1 VAGFD
6 VLAVLLTL
14 TALFAYLNVH
24 VLRLPTP
31 IGVMLGG
38 LALSLLLLAVGG
50 PAAGLARGWLA
61 AVPLDRVLMQGLLAF
76 LLFAGA
82 LHVNLDDLREN
93 GLLIFLLATLGVLLS
108 TWLVGQGLYRLAG
121 LLGVGLS
128 YPAALLFG
136 ALISPTDPIAALGLL
151 RKAGLARSLEAVI
164 TGESLFNDGVGV
176 VVFGLILSGL
186 AGGHPTEGPAGV
198 GAVFLREAVGGA
210 ALGLLLGLLAFY
222 LLKRTDDYTTEVL
235 ITLALVTG
243 GYALARHLGTS
254 GPLAM
259 VVAGLLIGNHGRT
272 LAMSPTTREHLD
284 LFWQMLD
291 EILNALLFV
300 LMGLELLV
308 IPYHRPELLLL
319 LPTVPLVLLARAA
332 SAAPPLWLLPAA
344 RRRSAFWVMVWGGL
358 RGGISVALALGLPDL
373 PERSLLLALTYG
385 VVVFSVLV
393 QGLTLGRLAR
403 RLARP

>member
-1 VAGFD
+1 MAGFD
-6 VLAVLLTL
+6 ALAVLLTL

-38 LALSLLLLAVGG
+38 LALSLLLLVSGG
-50 PAAGLARGWLA
+50 AAAELARGWLA
-61 AVPLDRVLMQGLLAF
+61 TVPLDRVLMQGLLAF

-82 LHVNLDDLREN
+82 LHVNLDDLRQN
-93 GLLIFLLATLGVLLS
+93 GLLILVLATLGVLVS
-108 TWLVGQGLYRLAG
+108 TWLVGSGLYGLAG
-121 LLGVGLS
+121 LFGLPLS

-151 RKAGLARSLEAVI
+151 KRAGLARSLEAVI

-176 VVFGLILSGL
+176 VVFSLILAGL
-186 AGGHPTEGPAGV
+186 EGSHTGIGEA
-198 GAVFLREAVGGA
+198 FLREAVGGV
-210 ALGLLLGLLAFY
+210 ALGLGLGFLAFY

-243 GYALARHLGTS
+243 GYALAGRLGSS

-259 VVAGLLIGNHGRT
+259 VAAGLLIGNHGRT

-284 LFWQMLD
+284 LFWAMLD

-308 IPYHRPELLLL
+308 IPFHPSTLLLL
-319 LPTVPLVLLARAA
+319 LLVVPLVLLARAV
-332 SAAPPLWLLPAA
+332 SAGPSLLLLPGP
-344 RRRSAFWVMVWGGL
+344 RRLPGFWIMVWGGL

-373 PERSLLLALTYG
+373 PERPLLVALTYG